1 MSISECDSVLDYES
15 PRISPLHFHI
25 SMSRLAVGPIS
36 LLRSLRPLPIPSR
49 FGRPVS
55 AAVPVHPSARSAQ
68 AQLNTMSATDDQ
80 LPRTDPATVANPLG
94 EGKYIK

>member
-1 MSISECDSVLDYES
+1 
-15 PRISPLHFHI
+15 
-25 SMSRLAVGPIS
+25 MSRLALGPIS
-36 LLRSLRPLPIPSR
+36 LLRALRPIPIPSR

-55 AAVPVHPSARSAQ
+55 AAVAVHPSARS

-80 LPRTDPATVANPLG
+80 LLRTDPAKVANPLG